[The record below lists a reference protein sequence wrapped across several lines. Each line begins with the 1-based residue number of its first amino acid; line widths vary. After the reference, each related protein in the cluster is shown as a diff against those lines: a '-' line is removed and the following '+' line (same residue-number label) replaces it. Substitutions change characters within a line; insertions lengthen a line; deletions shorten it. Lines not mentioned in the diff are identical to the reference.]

1 MSTNFQNAI
10 IGQIKLLDKINS
22 LTLSTLPHSLLFIGE
37 YGCGKHFICNYIANK
52 FNLELNKLDNNIKQ
66 EDIDNI
72 ISKPYPCLYV
82 VELDNAIPKF
92 QNTILKLI
100 EEPTAGVF
108 IIGLTSNTNNLLL
121 TLSNRCQKWYFEKYS
136 KEELNQFIKDK
147 SKANLLL
154 SVFDTPGQII
164 IGQEYPIEEM
174 KNLAT
179 NMLDRI
185 GNASVPN
192 TLSISDKLAWKD
204 EKEKFNVEI
213 FLKVLE
219 KTSLEKVICSEN
231 KKYLKEFKLIS
242 QLRSRLNLCIS
253 QQRTFEEFLM
263 QLREVGKDDIA

>member
-1 MSTNFQNAI
+1 MSTDFQNAI
-10 IGQIKLLDKINS
+10 IGQPKLLEKINN

-37 YGCGKHFICNYIANK
+37 QGCGKHLFCSYITNK
-52 FNLELNKLDNNIKQ
+52 FGLELNKLDNNVKQ

-72 ISKPYPCLYV
+72 LAKPYPCLYV

-108 IIGLTSNTNNLLL
+108 VIGLTSNTNNLLL

-136 KEELNQFIKDK
+136 KEELAQFIKDQNK
-147 SKANLLL
+147 KELIL
-154 SVFDTPGQII
+154 SIFDTPGQII
-164 IGQEYPIEEM
+164 VGQEFPIEEM
-174 KNLAT
+174 KNLAI

-192 TLSISDKLAWKD
+192 TLSISDKIAWKN
-204 EKEKFNVEI
+204 EKDKFHLDTFI
-213 FLKVLE
+213 KVLE
-219 KTSLEKVICSEN
+219 KTSLEKVINNEG
-231 KKYLKEFKLIS
+231 KKYLREFKLVN

-253 QQRTFEEFLM
+253 QQRTFEEFLI

>member
-1 MSTNFQNAI
+1 MPTDFQNAI
-10 IGQIKLLDKINS
+10 IGQTKLLNKINT
-22 LTLSTLPHSLLFIGE
+22 LTIDSLPHSILMIGDL
-37 YGCGKHFICNYIANK
+37 GCGKHTLCKYIADK
-52 FNLELNKLDNNIKQ
+52 FGLEFSTLSNNINN
-66 EDIDNI
+66 EDVENI
-72 ISKPYPCLYV
+72 LLKPYPCLYI

-136 KEELNQFIKDK
+136 KEELTQFIKDK
-147 SKANLLL
+147 SKTELLL
-154 SVFDTPGQII
+154 SIFNTPGQVIE
-164 IGQEYPIEEM
+164 GQEHPIEAI
-174 KNLAT
+174 KDLT
-179 NMLDRI
+179 NNILDRI

-219 KTSLEKVICSEN
+219 KTSLEKVISSEN
-231 KKYLKEFKLIS
+231 KKYLREFKVIN

-253 QQRTFEEFLM
+253 QQRTFEEFLI

>member
-219 KTSLEKVICSEN
+219 KRSLEKEICSEN
-231 KKYLKEFKLIS
+231 KTYLKEFKLIS
-242 QLRSRLNLCIS
+242 Q
-253 QQRTFEEFLM
+253 
-263 QLREVGKDDIA
+263 